1 MPLKLAYLGLI
12 ERYLSA
18 NRAVTGVANDDEA
31 NAIRLFA
38 NDHVSYLLHATRV
51 IFQGQ
56 SFADRY
62 DLVVVKLGNAIVRW
76 QRASDQDW
84 FVRSE
89 QVTMLPSS
97 GFEVYDKER
106 DEYFFMKHA
115 CLNETLS
122 LDGEDSGNDPK
133 FFPQNGDSDEK
144 NLRTLIGSSVVAG
157 ISDAVLE
164 QVVYGSLAHF
174 YLEGRDR
181 HDFIH
186 DPE

>member
-1 MPLKLAYLGLI
+1 M
-12 ERYLSA
+12 
-18 NRAVTGVANDDEA
+18 
-31 NAIRLFA
+31 
-38 NDHVSYLLHATRV
+38 
-51 IFQGQ
+51 
-56 SFADRY
+56 
-62 DLVVVKLGNAIVRW
+62 
-76 QRASDQDW
+76 
-84 FVRSE
+84 RSE

-144 NLRTLIGSSVVAG
+144 NLRTLIGVSVVAG

-164 QVVYGSLAHF
+164 QIVYGSLAHF
-174 YLEGRDR
+174 YLKGRDQNN
-181 HDFIH
+181 FIH
-186 DPE
+186 DPECAVAVARRFIKSDFPSSTVVDVDDDNDDGDAVAANTNKKREAADEDNRQDNNCDGESNVDDDNEVGQTFHENVKRSKNINRTDV